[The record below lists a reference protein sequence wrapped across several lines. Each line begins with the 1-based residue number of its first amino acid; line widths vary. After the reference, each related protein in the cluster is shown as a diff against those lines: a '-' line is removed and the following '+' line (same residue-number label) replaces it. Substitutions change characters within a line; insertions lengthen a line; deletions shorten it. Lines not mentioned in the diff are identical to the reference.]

1 MTKAAVETI
10 AENTSDGVIA
20 PLLFL
25 AIGGPALGFLY
36 KSINTMDSMVGYKND
51 KYLYFG
57 RCAAKLDDVVNYIP
71 ARISAWLMILASA
84 CERMNW
90 KNAEKIY
97 KRDRYCHAS
106 PNSAQTE
113 AVMAGALEVQLAG
126 DAVYFGKVVKK
137 PTIGDDIRPVEA
149 EDIKRAN
156 HLMYLTSFLGLV
168 FFAGIRALF
177 LFL

>member
-1 MTKAAVETI
+1 MADDSCVCMRAHELEKCRKNLQTR
-10 AENTSDGVIA
+10 
-20 PLLFL
+20 PLLPRQPKF
-25 AIGGPALGFLY
+25 
-36 KSINTMDSMVGYKND
+36 
-51 KYLYFG
+51 
-57 RCAAKLDDVVNYIP
+57 C
-71 ARISAWLMILASA
+71 
-84 CERMNW
+84 
-90 KNAEKIY
+90 
-97 KRDRYCHAS
+97 
-106 PNSAQTE
+106 